1 MKNIARKDTR
11 RTPVRTDVHQG
22 GQSRKNF
29 LRLLHLTFASL
40 RETKKILFVFL
51 LSLTCLAAFSQNNFD
66 PETLLKQAPAPKRL
80 VNDFSNTL
88 TGPQI
93 QALENKLV
101 AFDDSTSTQIAVIII
116 PSLNGNDVSDFN
128 LKLGRAWGIGGKEFN
143 NGVVLLI
150 AKDEHKLNIA
160 TGYGVEG
167 ALPDVTAKHI
177 IDDVIVPKFKGDD
190 YYRGIDEGTDA
201 IMRAVKGEYTAPA
214 NYRKKGTSLGRIIF
228 YIFMIIIFLGI
239 FGGGSKGGGSF
250 MSRRGFAAW
259 TIGSMLGGGGS
270 GGGWSGGGG
279 SSGGFGGFGGGSFG
293 GGGASG
299 SW

>member
-1 MKNIARKDTR
+1 MCHRIYNQIMKRYLAIFT
-11 RTPVRTDVHQG
+11 
-22 GQSRKNF
+22 
-29 LRLLHLTFASL
+29 LLLVS
-40 RETKKILFVFL
+40 L
-51 LSLTCLAAFSQNNFD
+51 LSFSQDNFD
-66 PETLLKQAPAPKRL
+66 PGKLLQQKPNKL
-80 VNDFSNTL
+80 VNDYTNTL
-88 TGPQI
+88 TADQQ

-101 AFDDSTSTQIAVIII
+101 AFDDSTSTQIAVVII
-116 PSLNGNDVSDFN
+116 PTLNGEDVADFN
-128 LKLGRAWGIGGKEFN
+128 VKLGRAWGVGGKEFS

-150 AKDEHKLNIA
+150 AKSDRKLNIA

-177 IDDVIVPKFKGDD
+177 IDEQIVPNFKGND

-201 IMRAVKGEYTAPA
+201 IIQAVKGEYKAPEG
-214 NYRKKGTSLGRIIF
+214 YRKGPGAGSIGKIIF
-228 YIFMIIIFLGI
+228 IIIIIIIFLASSR
-239 FGGGSKGGGSF
+239 GGRGGGSF

-259 TIGSMLGGGGS
+259 TIANMLSGGGGR
-270 GGGWSGGGG
+270 GGSGWSGGGG